1 MCAISIGRQK
11 NRSQPLKTTGSDIA
25 DAIPT
30 GNDGGSMSNSIGD
43 NLQTMSKNLANTAKN
58 KQKLTAS
65 DNYQG

>member
-1 MCAISIGRQK
+1 MCAISIGRQ
-11 NRSQPLKTTGSDIA
+11 NRSRPLKTTGSDIA

-43 NLQTMSKNLANTAKN
+43 NLQTMSNNLANTAKN